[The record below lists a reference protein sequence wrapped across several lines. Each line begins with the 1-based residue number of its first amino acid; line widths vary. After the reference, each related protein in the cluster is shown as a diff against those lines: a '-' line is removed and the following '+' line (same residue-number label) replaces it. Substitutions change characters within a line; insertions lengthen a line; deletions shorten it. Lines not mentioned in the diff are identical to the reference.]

1 MSRRLLRPSI
11 AEFVYI
17 VDNPNSTYKI
27 TRHYLAT
34 LTVVANNN
42 LTLRQFYTRVGDAT
56 IEDATTFLSV
66 QAHYD
71 LESDTH
77 VIPRYICVAKLS
89 RRLLLAYDFY
99 RSVSYEPKH
108 VSI

>member
-1 MSRRLLRPSI
+1 M
-11 AEFVYI
+11 AEFVHI

-27 TRHYLAT
+27 TRHYLAI
-34 LTVVANNN
+34 LTVIGNNN
-42 LTLRQFYTRVGDAT
+42 PTLRQFYTCVGNAT
-56 IEDATTFLSV
+56 VEDTTTFLSV
-66 QAHYD
+66 QARYD